1 MSSTNKSVLDA
12 AAPSISLKSVAGL
25 VDERWGLAV
34 GEMRSMSSERDVI
47 VMLDDRYVLKVS
59 NPAEDH
65 AIIDMEIA
73 AADLLRTVNP
83 ELPVPRTVPLQ
94 SGRLVGEVIDDAGRT
109 CIARVVTMIPGV
121 PLEGRPI
128 TEEIAAQ
135 VGSAAAR
142 TSIGLQGLFHP
153 AADRA
158 IDWDVRRAAA
168 VVGAAPHDTV
178 GAFGQIFRDL
188 IPRFEAAA
196 VATKSLPA
204 GLQHADVT
212 LTNVL
217 AVDDEVSGVIDFGD
231 LHHTAAVCDLAVTLT
246 SVLRNTAKA
255 QPLGTWEL
263 IDAVLRGYQ
272 KHRLLTAAEVAVLGE
287 LVLAR
292 LALTIVIS
300 SRRRRTHA
308 DNAAYITQHEAPAT
322 RVLSELATLGSA
334 DLAERLA
341 RLAGTAQAGLGAG
354 TATPGLAERRSAAM
368 GGPLSPLFY
377 QAPLEIIR
385 GEGPWLVAADGRR
398 YLDAYNNIAILGHS
412 HPAVTRAVS
421 TQLATLN
428 THSRYLHPAVVTLA
442 ERLLATLPDEFD
454 TCLFTTSG
462 TEANDLAWRLATA
475 YTGGTGAV
483 VAEHAYHGSSKWF
496 ADLSPNEWPHGYR
509 PAHVATFAAPRPGPD
524 GLGHAVAAARI
535 DAASARLAES
545 GDRLAL
551 VLADTAFTSEG
562 VWDVPDEFLAGL
574 IDGAHRNGGLY
585 VADEVQ
591 CGYHRTGEHIW
602 RFAAAGVV
610 PDLVTLGKPMGAGYP
625 VGAVLTRREIADALS
640 RDYEYFSS
648 FAATPAAAAAGLTV
662 LDHLQHTGLPQRVVD
677 VGDHL
682 RAELQKLASH
692 SERLGAVRGR
702 GLIVGIDLLPPEGAD
717 RSAYARDVLD
727 GLVRR
732 GVLAGRTGPG
742 GDVLK
747 VRPPLVWTRNHADVF
762 VRSLD
767 EVVSS

>member
-1 MSSTNKSVLDA
+1 MSPAKKTVLDA
-12 AAPSISLKSVAGL
+12 AAPSLSLERALGL
-25 VDERWGLAV
+25 VEERWGLAV
-34 GEMRSMSSERDVI
+34 GEARSMSSERDVI

-65 AIIDMEIA
+65 AIIDMEIV
-73 AADLLRTVNP
+73 AADHLRTVAS

-94 SGRLVGEVIDDAGRT
+94 SGKLVGEVVDDGGRK
-109 CIARVVTMIPGV
+109 CLARVITVIPGA
-121 PLEGRPI
+121 PLEGRTM
-128 TEEIAAQ
+128 TEHLAAQ
-135 VGSAAAR
+135 VGSTAAR
-142 TSIGLQGLFHP
+142 TSVGLQGLFHP
-153 AADRA
+153 AADRTL
-158 IDWDVRRAAA
+158 DWDVRRAGAVAA
-168 VVGAAPHDTV
+168 AATHNTLGPS
-178 GAFGQIFRDL
+178 GEMLRDL

-196 VATKSLPA
+196 LSTQSLPS

-246 SVLRNTAKA
+246 SVLRNTAKE

-272 KHRLLTAAEVAVLGE
+272 QHRLLNDAEVAVLGE

-300 SRRRRTHA
+300 SRRRLTHP
-308 DNAAYITQHEAPAT
+308 DNAAYITQHEAPAS
-322 RVLSELATLGSA
+322 RVLSELTALGSA
-334 DLAERLA
+334 ELALRLA
-341 RLAGTAQAGLGAG
+341 RLAGTAHAGLGAVA
-354 TATPGLAERRSAAM
+354 ATPGLAGRRAAVM
-368 GGPLSPLFY
+368 GGTLSPLFY
-377 QAPLEIIR
+377 RTPLEIVR
-385 GEGPWLVAADGRR
+385 GEGPWLVAADGQR
-398 YLDAYNNIAILGHS
+398 YLDAYNNIAVLGHA

-462 TEANDLAWRLATA
+462 TEANDLAWRMATA

-496 ADLSPNEWPHGYR
+496 ADLSPNEWPRGYR
-509 PAHVATFAAPRPGPD
+509 PAHVATFAAPRPGPE
-524 GLGHAVAAARI
+524 GLSGAVAAARM
-535 DAASARLAES
+535 DAASVALAET

-562 VWDVPDEFLAGL
+562 VWDVPDEFLGGL

-585 VADEVQ
+585 LADEVQ
-591 CGYHRTGEHIW
+591 CGYHRTGEHMW

-625 VGAVLTRREIADALS
+625 VGAVLTRREIADALAG
-640 RDYEYFSS
+640 DYEYFSS
-648 FAATPAAAAAGLTV
+648 FAATPAAAVAGLTV

-682 RAELQKLASH
+682 RAELREAASR

-702 GLIVGIDLLPPEGAD
+702 GLIVGVDLLAPEGAD

-732 GVLAGRTGPG
+732 GILAGRTGPG

-747 VRPPLVWTRNHADVF
+747 IRPPLVWRRDHADLF
-762 VRSLD
+762 VQSLV
-767 EVVSS
+767 EVLRG